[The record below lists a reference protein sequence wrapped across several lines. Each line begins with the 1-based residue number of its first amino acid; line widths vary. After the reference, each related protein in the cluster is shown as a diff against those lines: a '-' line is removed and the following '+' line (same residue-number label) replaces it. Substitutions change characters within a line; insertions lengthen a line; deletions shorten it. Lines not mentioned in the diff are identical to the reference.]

1 MLKRARRA
9 VPSRRRVGGRRLRRL
24 CVLSAASVAA
34 FGLAACSNS
43 PAPGP
48 GQKQVITV
56 WENWTTLTP
65 GLIPLR
71 NELDKAF
78 EKAYP
83 QYTVND
89 IAVAYATQGTK
100 LRAAIAA
107 NTGPNVVN
115 LYPGV
120 FAATYRSGLVPLDS
134 YLTATDKK
142 TWGLLSTAEVPG
154 GGILSVPWTEYGY
167 FFYYNKS
174 LFEKAGLNPNDP
186 PTTWAEFVHDCAILK
201 AHGIVP
207 LAGGFKDGYLWE
219 NYAFPLLD
227 QLMSPAETASWLDY
241 KVPITSAPFT
251 AVWSDIK
258 ALGTNGSFSKSNIL
272 GETMYEDQFTSF
284 EGGKAAIE
292 QDAAVVPNITAA
304 QKDLGTNNV
313 GVFPVPRL
321 SNSLWA
327 PFTDAGP
334 DNGWA
339 ITKWTNDKTAAWDYI
354 SFMESAQTGNL
365 MWKMGGAIPNNVES
379 ATPTSNPILKVI
391 FRDLKNP
398 LNHTTYTGFPLS
410 VLQINERY
418 ATEMMLGQV
427 PIRTVLQDMESLRV
441 KLTPQVVGP

>member
-1 MLKRARRA
+1 M
-9 VPSRRRVGGRRLRRL
+9 
-24 CVLSAASVAA
+24 LSAASVAA

-89 IAVAYATQGTK
+89 NAVAYATQGTK

-174 LFEKAGLNPNDP
+174 LFKKAGLNPNDP
-186 PTTWAEFVHDCAILK
+186 PATWAEFVHDCAILK

-321 SNSLWA
+321 SNSSGRLSLTQDLTTAGRSRSGRRTRQPRGTISASWRA
-327 PFTDAGP
+327 PRPETSCGR
-334 DNGWA
+334 W
-339 ITKWTNDKTAAWDYI
+339 
-354 SFMESAQTGNL
+354 
-365 MWKMGGAIPNNVES
+365 GAIPNNVDS
-379 ATPTSNPILKVI
+379 VTPTSNPILKVI
-391 FRDLKNP
+391 FSDLKNP

-410 VLQINERY
+410 VLQINEHY

-427 PIRTVLQDMESLRV
+427 STATVLQDMESLRV
-441 KLTPQVVGP
+441 KLTPQVAGP

>member
-1 MLKRARRA
+1 MLNRARRS
-9 VPSRRRVGGRRLRRL
+9 VPSRRRVRGRRL

-34 FGLAACSNS
+34 FCLAACSNS
-43 PAPGP
+43 SAPAS
-48 GQKQVITV
+48 GQKQVITI

-120 FAATYRSGLVPLDS
+120 FAATYRTGLVPLDS
-134 YLTATDKK
+134 YLTAADKK

-174 LFEKAGLNPNDP
+174 LFKKAGLNPDDP
-186 PTTWAEFVHDCAILK
+186 PATWAEFVHDCAVLK

-227 QLMSPAETASWLDY
+227 QLMSPAQTAAWLEY
-241 KVPITSAPFT
+241 KVPITSAPFA

-258 ALGTNGSFSKSNIL
+258 ALGTDGSFSKSNIL

-292 QDAAVVPNITAA
+292 QDAAVVPNITTA

-339 ITKWTNDKTAAWDYI
+339 ITKWTSDKTAAWDYI
-354 SFMESAQTGNL
+354 SFMESAQTGDL
-365 MWKMGGAIPNNVES
+365 MWKMGGAIPNNLDSV
-379 ATPTSNPILKVI
+379 TPTSNPILKVI
-391 FRDLKNP
+391 FQDLKNP

-427 PIRTVLQDMESLRV
+427 SIATVLQDMEALRV